1 MTSIGA
7 QTPSL
12 PSLIAP
18 SRGPTLV
25 AAHLTLAG
33 RRSGKGRR
41 EFFTAAMKN
50 GLPEGQPV
58 FPEVVTGQ
66 DRLDWGITTPI
77 KEILS

>member
-1 MTSIGA
+1 
-7 QTPSL
+7 
-12 PSLIAP
+12 
-18 SRGPTLV
+18 
-25 AAHLTLAG
+25 
-33 RRSGKGRR
+33 
-41 EFFTAAMKN
+41 MKN